1 MVCSN
6 GLVRSS
12 GVSDEIRV
20 RHVGYDDLHIESAA
34 QKLAL
39 DVPKMMQEIDN
50 FNLIA
55 LTEQERIAYAESAIE
70 MSFDNEN
77 YKIDPKYLIRSY
89 RQEEKEPTLR
99 SKGDTWRYNRYDGT
113 PLEFVTKLREWNDKS
128 VKNRYKNTDF
138 GVLDEYKPKANRI
151 LTDVELYKILS
162 SVEYQS
168 CEIDSWDSSQERL
181 CLTVV
186 QRNLTEDSI
195 RNTPE
200 FQAARW

>member
-1 MVCSN
+1 M
-6 GLVRSS
+6 
-12 GVSDEIRV
+12 
-20 RHVGYDDLHIESAA
+20 SAF
-34 QKLAL
+34 
-39 DVPKMMQEIDN
+39 MH
-50 FNLIA
+50 
-55 LTEQERIAYAESAIE
+55 
-70 MSFDNEN
+70 DNET
-77 YKIDPKYLIRSY
+77 YDSILA
-89 RQEEKEPTLR
+89 TLR